1 MTTPDEPLNLQSGQ
15 SRIRGWLPAI
25 FISLLISLAIV
36 SPFFWLGNAT
46 GHDFQYHAASWL
58 DAAGQWKEGI
68 VYPRWTE
75 WADYGFGEPRF
86 IFYPPFSWLLGAS
99 LGSVLPW
106 NHVPIFFILLV
117 QTFAGLSAFAL
128 ARRMLPKRAA
138 LFCVAC
144 YAANPYALLIVY
156 MRSDFAELLANA
168 FFPLL
173 FLLALQIGDLLE
185 SPAISHRSTTPRV
198 IASFAAVFAAVWLS
212 NAPAGVI
219 ASYSSFALFGF
230 AALTRK
236 SWRPLMRG
244 IVGLALGFGLAS
256 FYILPAAYEQRWVN
270 IGQALS
276 AGLLPSENF
285 LYTVI
290 NDPEHTLFNWI
301 ASTIAISLMILTGLA
316 ALRVRGG
323 DQDRGSRG
331 ALDNRVWLALLL
343 LAGLATVLMLRFTSP
358 LWTVLPKLRFVQFPW
373 RWMSLLAV
381 VFAVFLGSAMGRKQW
396 GWVWAVVTFALIG
409 GTGVVLV
416 QRGWWDTQDIPALRA
431 AIANGEGFDG
441 TDEYD
446 PAGDDHTNLPTKSSE
461 AMVIDTDSIPGPNS
475 RPTIRVERWSPEY
488 KEVSVNSRE
497 PFFLGLRLLNYPAWH
512 AEVNGALVISRGG
525 DDYNEMIVPVPAGE
539 SHVRVRFA
547 RTWDRTLGGGL
558 SLLSALA
565 ALGLLVTG
573 IRRGSTRRAVS
584 LREQRI

>member
-1 MTTPDEPLNLQSGQ
+1 MTSPREPVNPQSAQ
-15 SRIRGWLPAI
+15 ARIRGWLPAI
-25 FISLLISLAIV
+25 LISVLISLTIV

-86 IFYPPFSWLLGAS
+86 IFYPPFSWMLGAS

-106 NHVPIFFILLV
+106 NHVPIFFIVLA

-128 ARRMLPKRAA
+128 ARRMLPRRAA
-138 LFCVAC
+138 LFCVAF

-173 FLLALQIGDLLE
+173 FLFVLQICELVE
-185 SPAISHRSTTPRV
+185 RPASKAPQKLARLTIV
-198 IASFAAVFAAVWLS
+198 WFAVVFAAIWLS

-219 ASYSSFALFGF
+219 ASYSSFAVFGF
-230 AALTRK
+230 AAFTRK
-236 SWRPLMRG
+236 SWQPLVRG
-244 IVGLALGFGLAS
+244 MVGLALGLGLAG

-270 IGQALS
+270 IAQALS
-276 AGLLPSENF
+276 AGLLPTENF

-301 ASTIAISLMILTGLA
+301 ASTIAILLMVLTGLA
-316 ALRVRGG
+316 ALRARRKEQNSESSVER
-323 DQDRGSRG
+323 
-331 ALDNRVWLALLL
+331 RVWLVLLL
-343 LAGLATVLMLRFTSP
+343 LAGLATLLMLRFTSP
-358 LWTVLPKLRFVQFPW
+358 LWAVLPKLRFVQFPW

-381 VFAVFLGSAMGRKQW
+381 VFAVFVGSAMGRRRW
-396 GWVWAVVTFALIG
+396 GWAWAVITFALIG
-409 GTGVVLV
+409 GTVVVLV

-431 AIANGEGFDG
+431 AIANGEGYDG

-446 PAGDDHTNLPTKSSE
+446 PAGDDHTNLPTKSPK
-461 AMVIDTDSIPGPNS
+461 AIVMDTDSIPGPNS
-475 RPTIRVERWSPEY
+475 IPKIRVERWSPED
-488 KEVSVNSRE
+488 KEVAVSSRE
-497 PFFLGLRLLNYPAWH
+497 PFFLGLRLLNYPAWR
-512 AEVNGALVISRGG
+512 AEVNGSAVTPRSG
-525 DDYNEMIVPVPAGE
+525 DDYNQMIVPVPTGE
-539 SHVRVRFA
+539 SHVSVRFV
-547 RTWDRTLGGGL
+547 RTLDRTLGGGL
-558 SLLSALA
+558 SLLSALV

-573 IRRGSTRRAVS
+573 IRRGSTRR
-584 LREQRI
+584 EP

>member
-1 MTTPDEPLNLQSGQ
+1 MTSPVEPVSLQPAQ
-15 SRIRGWLPAI
+15 SRIRVWLPAI
-25 FISLLISLAIV
+25 FISFLISLAIV

-58 DAAGQWKEGI
+58 DAAGQWKEGVI
-68 VYPRWTE
+68 YPRWTE
-75 WADYGFGEPRF
+75 WANYGFGEPRF
-86 IFYPPFSWLLGAS
+86 IFYPPFSWMLGAS

-106 NHVPIFFILLV
+106 NHVPIFFISLV

-128 ARRMLPKRAA
+128 ARRLLPKRAA

-185 SPAISHRSTTPRV
+185 NPPTSQRSTTTRV
-198 IASFAAVFAAVWLS
+198 IGSFAVVFAAVWLS

-230 AALTRK
+230 AAITRK
-236 SWRPLMRG
+236 SWQPLMRG
-244 IVGLALGFGLAS
+244 IVSLALGFGLAS

-270 IGQALS
+270 IAQALS
-276 AGLLPSENF
+276 SGLLPSENF
-285 LYTVI
+285 LYTII

-301 ASTIAISLMILTGLA
+301 ASTIAILLMILTGLA
-316 ALRVRGG
+316 ALRARR
-323 DQDRGSRG
+323 Q
-331 ALDNRVWLALLL
+331 AQADNAVLQNKVWLALLL
-343 LAGLATVLMLRFTSP
+343 LAGLSTALMLRFTSP
-358 LWTVLPKLRFVQFPW
+358 LWAVLPKLRFVQFPW
-373 RWMSLLAV
+373 RWMSLLSV
-381 VFAVFLGSAMGRKQW
+381 VFAVFLGSAMGRKRW
-396 GWVWAVVTFALIG
+396 GWIWAVATFALIG
-409 GTGVVLV
+409 GTAVVLV

-446 PAGDDHTNLPTKSSE
+446 PAGDDHTNLPTKSPQ
-461 AMVIDTDSIPGPNS
+461 AMVMDTDSIPGPNS

-584 LREQRI
+584 LRVQRI

>member
-1 MTTPDEPLNLQSGQ
+1 MTSHHEPVNPQSAQ
-15 SRIRGWLPAI
+15 ARIRGWIPAI
-25 FISLLISLAIV
+25 LISLLISLAIV

-86 IFYPPFSWLLGAS
+86 VFYPPFSWMLGAS

-106 NHVPIFFILLV
+106 NHVPIFFIVLA

-128 ARRMLPKRAA
+128 ARRMLPRRAA
-138 LFCVAC
+138 LFCVAF

-173 FLLALQIGDLLE
+173 FLLVLQICELVE
-185 SPAISHRSTTPRV
+185 RPASKAPQKLARLTIV
-198 IASFAAVFAAVWLS
+198 WFAVVFAAIWLS

-219 ASYSSFALFGF
+219 ASYSSFAVFGF
-230 AALTRK
+230 AAFTRK
-236 SWRPLMRG
+236 SWQPLVRG
-244 IVGLALGFGLAS
+244 MVGLALGFGLAG

-270 IGQALS
+270 IAQALS
-276 AGLLPSENF
+276 AGLLPTENF

-301 ASTIAISLMILTGLA
+301 ASTIAILLMVLTGLA
-316 ALRVRGG
+316 ALRARRKEQNSESSVER
-323 DQDRGSRG
+323 
-331 ALDNRVWLALLL
+331 RVWLVLLL
-343 LAGLATVLMLRFTSP
+343 LAGLATLLMLRFTSP
-358 LWTVLPKLRFVQFPW
+358 LWAVLPKLRFVQFPW

-381 VFAVFLGSAMGRKQW
+381 VFAVFVGSAMGRRRW
-396 GWVWAVVTFALIG
+396 GWAWAVITFALIG
-409 GTGVVLV
+409 GTAVVLV

-431 AIANGEGFDG
+431 AIANGEGYDG

-446 PAGDDHTNLPTKSSE
+446 PAGDDHTNLPTKSPK
-461 AMVIDTDSIPGPNS
+461 AIVMDTDSIPGPNS
-475 RPTIRVERWSPEY
+475 IPKIRVERWSPED
-488 KEVSVNSRE
+488 KEIAVSSRE
-497 PFFLGLRLLNYPAWH
+497 PFFLGLRLLNYPAWR
-512 AEVNGALVISRGG
+512 AEVNGSAVTPRSG
-525 DDYNEMIVPVPAGE
+525 DDYNQMIVPVPAGE
-539 SHVRVRFA
+539 SHVSVRFV

-573 IRRGSTRRAVS
+573 IRRGSTRR
-584 LREQRI
+584 EP